1 MPTLSTLCITGKL
14 ECSYYQK
21 DYFTCDPKCV
31 KLREPEEYNFRKSTS
46 AWVTSERNLK
56 SKGLFMWRE
65 CICDLFIAING
76 LCGARCHRSN
86 CPRVFHIPILAFLSL
101 LCENKKKES
110 SDKMLLPVG
119 IETGPFIASA
129 SKSNT
134 IFSTLIWHLLARLRL

>member
-1 MPTLSTLCITGKL
+1 MPTLSTLCITRKL

-56 SKGLFMWRE
+56 SKGLFMWCD

-76 LCGARCHRSN
+76 LCGARCHHSN
-86 CPRVFHIPILAFLSL
+86 CTRVFRIPILAFLSL
-101 LCENKKKES
+101 LCENKKKRIQWQNATPS
-110 SDKMLLPVG
+110 GNRNWTFHSLCFQVQHYLFYTNLTFACK
-119 IETGPFIASA
+119 T
-129 SKSNT
+129 
-134 IFSTLIWHLLARLRL
+134 